1 VSNLRLLA
9 SYRYHV
15 LKKEINTFNY
25 FTSMKRI
32 YSILLTAVV
41 IFGLSP
47 LAAFAQEQTPYEV
60 EYQTAPRYQDFRFS
74 VGGGYAFRLGKVEK
88 TDDTKINDLNK
99 KLRHGYTLDA
109 DAQYFFKETWGLG
122 LNVNFCS
129 SSTSGNDIEV
139 GGYGNANSFK
149 ESQNILF
156 VGPSFAGRSETDKF
170 LLVSSFAIGP
180 MFYMDRITVD
190 GIVVDGKQTTFGFNA
205 GVAGEYKLNAKTGI
219 GLKLSYTLGS
229 IDSISW
235 EGQTTDKYDEQFS
248 ISNLMATV
256 FVSFRSW

>member
-1 VSNLRLLA
+1 
-9 SYRYHV
+9 
-15 LKKEINTFNY
+15 
-25 FTSMKRI
+25 MKRI
-32 YSILLTAVV
+32 YSIMLTAVV

-60 EYQTAPRYQDFRFS
+60 EYQIPRGYKDFRFS

-88 TDDTKINDLNK
+88 TGDTKIDDLNK

-109 DAQYFFKETWGLG
+109 DAQYFFKESWGLG

-139 GGYGNANSFK
+139 EGYGNANSYK
-149 ESQNILF
+149 ESQNVLF

-190 GIVVDGKQTTFGFNA
+190 GRVVDGNQTTFGFNA
-205 GVAGEYKLNAKTGI
+205 GVAGEYKLNAKTGV
-219 GLKLSYTLGS
+219 GLKLSYTLGTINS
-229 IDSISW
+229 INF
-235 EGQTTDKYDEQFS
+235 EGQNMEYKEPVS

-256 FVSFRSW
+256 FLSFRSW